1 MDARAETPA
10 DTGGGL
16 ADLRLERDT
25 SNCSI
30 ARTLEIVGEKWTI
43 LILREIWYG
52 SSRFGEL
59 EHVLGCP
66 RNLLAARLRMLVEEG
81 VLATETYQE
90 PGSRSRP
97 KYVITPKG
105 VDLVPAVLGLMRWGD
120 RYQAD
125 PEGPAVLTRHRGCG
139 AHVDVQ
145 LRCDQG
151 HPVDAVDLESVPG
164 PAFRLKSGT

>member
-1 MDARAETPA
+1 MDAWMEAGK
-10 DTGGGL
+10 DTEV
-16 ADLRLERDT
+16 DHRLDRDM

-52 SSRFGEL
+52 SSRFSDF

-81 VLATETYQE
+81 ILATETYKE

-105 VDLVPAVLGLMRWGD
+105 MDLVPAVMGLLQWGD
-120 RYQAD
+120 RYRAD
-125 PEGPAVLTRHRGCG
+125 PEGPAVLARHRGCG
-139 AHVDVQ
+139 AHVEVQ
-145 LRCDQG
+145 MHCERG
-151 HPVDAVDLESVPG
+151 HHVQAPDIQSVPG
-164 PAFRLKSGT
+164 PAFRLKPAE